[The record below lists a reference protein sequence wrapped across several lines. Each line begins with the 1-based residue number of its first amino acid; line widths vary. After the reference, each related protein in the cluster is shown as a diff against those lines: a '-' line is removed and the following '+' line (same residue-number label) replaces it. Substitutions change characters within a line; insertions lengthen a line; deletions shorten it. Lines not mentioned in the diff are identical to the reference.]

1 MAFDGFEATLQERN
15 RTLRE
20 PDRVD
25 YWFPA
30 LGLPETRQ
38 NGPGLWTATGPC
50 GQVIVDHA
58 GDILARMPDDP
69 DNLIW
74 TPLDFVAEVLGV
86 FDDDGDYDRDTA
98 WRLASGQEAYVPGP
112 FKPALAFA
120 DKPVP
125 CMKWHVPGMVPHAT
139 ATLLTGDGGTGKS
152 LIAMQL
158 AVASAAGALW
168 IGQEVTPGPVV
179 YFSAEDDEQ
188 ELHRR
193 LDRILIADG
202 LAYADVSGLF
212 IRSTVGEGALLA
224 ERGRESFKPSALA
237 REIEAFAR
245 QTGARLVVL
254 DTLAN
259 FYPGDENDRAQ
270 TTQFVD
276 IVKGIALRCECA
288 VVVLAHPSKS
298 AMESGAGYSGST
310 AWHNAVRSRLY
321 LKRVID
327 AGYEADP
334 DARVL
339 RTTKSNYGPVGGE
352 LALTYSGGV
361 FVTREAETG
370 LDRMAATARAERV
383 FLDLLGLLTSQGRR
397 VNDSGGQTYAPNVFA
412 NHPKAEGITRKAFRS
427 AMENL
432 LSDGRIQVA
441 EDGPASKR
449 RRFLEVVR

>member
-1 MAFDGFEATLQERN
+1 MALDSGSPGFCYASFEGELW
-15 RTLRE
+15 RT
-20 PDRVD
+20 VD
-25 YWFPA
+25 QWFPRLPLDDVECLHDLPGQPARWAGRLGENEIRLDHSDYAQVRGPDSATDLAPLDLICFA
-30 LGLPETRQ
+30 LGVE
-38 NGPGLWTATGPC
+38 GYEEA
-50 GQVIVDHA
+50 
-58 GDILARMPDDP
+58 
-69 DNLIW
+69 
-74 TPLDFVAEVLGV
+74 AEWAMSALSKWS
-86 FDDDGDYDRDTA
+86 R
-98 WRLASGQEAYVPGP
+98 ASHLKNV
-112 FKPALAFA
+112 
-120 DKPVP
+120 PVP

-158 AVASAAGALW
+158 AVATAAGALW
-168 IGQEVTPGPVV
+168 IGQDVAPGPVI
-179 YFSAEDDEQ
+179 YLSAEDDLE

-202 LAYADVSGLF
+202 LTYADVSGLF

-270 TTQFVD
+270 VTQFVD
-276 IVKGIALRCECA
+276 VLKGVALRCDCA
-288 VVVLAHPSKS
+288 VVTLAHPSKS
-298 AMESGAGYSGST
+298 AMETGAGYSGST
-310 AWHNAVRSRLY
+310 AWNGAFRSRLY

-339 RTTKSNYGPVGGE
+339 RTAKANYGPVGGE

-383 FLDLLGLLTSQGRR
+383 FLDLLGLFTSQGRR